1 MQYLRNQ
8 RGTLRIGRSSPV
20 QYRLSVANP
29 ERVLHFPSGTVQFN
43 TTGIPKNRLVPLE
56 EVAKLCAVA

>member
-1 MQYLRNQ
+1 
-8 RGTLRIGRSSPV
+8 
-20 QYRLSVANP
+20 LSVANP